1 MNLFWIWIGLLVLG
15 FGGYFGLLRLKH
27 RDYAPFRI
35 RLTGFFLLFVLIPAI
50 PSAYLIA
57 QLMTRSA
64 DVLLMPGMDEALNAG
79 LDAIR
84 LQSETKGRR
93 VLETQT
99 PDRWND
105 ALLKREDLDQLT
117 LYRVT
122 GDSFH
127 HIQSLSRDESLPLW
141 TPRTGTWAAA
151 QAGQHS
157 LILDGALDGHIA
169 VLHCLGDSTLAAA
182 VYALEPAV
190 LHAKERITR
199 SLRVYAALSLL
210 KESLLEKGVI
220 WSLAVL
226 VVFLLAFLAA
236 GAATRLSRHIS
247 RPVQDLVT
255 GMGRVAEGD
264 LTTQIETPAK
274 DEFKLLVGS
283 FNQMTTDLDESRKKL
298 VEAERL
304 AAWQSVARQISHEI
318 KNSLTPLAISLRRLR
333 DHFGAT
339 PPPGRVAESLTAVED
354 ELRSL
359 EQMAGEFSQFARMPA
374 LQKGPVDLNALI
386 RQVVE
391 LVNPGLDGRLLE
403 TDLAS
408 HLPAIEADR
417 EQLKR
422 VLHNLVKNA
431 LEATAPGDT
440 VTLRTAPSDQADKQL
455 CLEVADTGQ
464 GMDAETLAR
473 AFEPYFSRKGRGTG
487 LGLAMVRQ
495 IVEGHGG
502 RLAVESTPGQGT
514 RFLLHL

>member
-1 MNLFWIWIGLLVLG
+1 MNLFWIWIGLLLLG
-15 FGGYFGLLRLKH
+15 FGAYFGILRLRH
-27 RDYAPFRI
+27 RSYAPFRI

-57 QLMTRSA
+57 QLLTQSA
-64 DVLLMPGMDEALNAG
+64 DVLLMPGMDEALSAG

-84 LQSETKGRR
+84 LQSETRGRR
-93 VLETQT
+93 VLESH
-99 PDRWND
+99 PSNRWD
-105 ALLKREDLDQLT
+105 MAILKREDLDQLA
-117 LYRVT
+117 LFKVK
-122 GDSFH
+122 GDSLH
-127 HIQSLSRDESLPLW
+127 RIQSLSRDESIPLW
-141 TPRTGTWAAA
+141 TPRPGTWAAA

-157 LILDGALDGHIA
+157 LILDDVLDGHIA
-169 VLHCLGDSTLAAA
+169 VLHCHGDSTLAAT
-182 VYALEPAV
+182 VYALAPAV
-190 LHAKERITR
+190 LDAKERITR
-199 SLRVYAALSLL
+199 SLRVYAALSLI

-226 VVFLLAFLAA
+226 AVFVLAFLAA
-236 GAATRLSRHIS
+236 GVATRLSRHIS
-247 RPVQDLVT
+247 RPVQDLVN
-255 GMGRVAEGD
+255 GMNRVAQGD
-264 LTTQIETPAK
+264 LATQVETPAK

-283 FNQMTTDLDESRKKL
+283 FNQMTSDLDESHKKL

-304 AAWQSVARQISHEI
+304 AAWQTVARQISHEI

-386 RQVVE
+386 CQVAE

-408 HLPAIEADR
+408 HLPAIQADR

-431 LEATAPGDT
+431 LEATTPGDT
-440 VTLRTAPSDQADKQL
+440 VTLRTSPSDQAGKQL

-495 IVEGHGG
+495 IVEAHGG
-502 RLAVESTPGQGT
+502 QLAVQSAPGQGT